1 MMLFKREGLLPESRL
16 KLMLN
21 EDELDEADASGKKK
35 VGK

>member
-16 KLMLN
+16 KLMLH
-21 EDELDEADASGKKK
+21 EEELDEASTAGKKK